1 MEIEGTTVPAIPAN
15 AARVTRRRTCLAGL
29 AGSAAAMLLAAC
41 GGQSP
46 AQPPQKKDVELSII
60 QQPTFSTELDNQ
72 VYPAGYDL
80 FREKTGI
87 RVTAQTIPEGDI
99 RPKVTALVAGGTP
112 PDGTY
117 MHPSKIT
124 SVAAAG
130 LILPIE
136 TYISKDKSLNL
147 PDLYPSVLAYFRAP
161 SGSGK
166 LYGLPFTSNPAA
178 VMYNRGL
185 FERLG
190 VKTPDQ
196 LEKEGAWSWDRLRE
210 VCVPL
215 TRGTGDD
222 KTWGWESIN
231 TAIAQ
236 HICALVWS
244 SGGEVYDKDLTK
256 TRLFE
261 PVALDALQNYADL
274 RAKYGVVAEGP
285 EVASIP
291 SLSRIGRVGTG
302 RVAMQFNSRLA
313 VPNFAVAA
321 EQYGVQPAI
330 APIPKGK
337 AGRVTRNGP
346 SAYMTVQ
353 GTKHP
358 EEVYQLGAWMTTAE
372 FQRIQFKVG
381 GTAPVRKSQ
390 MDSDEFQKTLKPWE
404 PLAIWKETAEA
415 DRALAYSTRNE
426 EIEAIFGE
434 AYNRVK
440 MGQATMK
447 EVAPVIEPQMN
458 NLLAEAKASAR

>member
-1 MEIEGTTVPAIPAN
+1 
-15 AARVTRRRTCLAGL
+15 
-29 AGSAAAMLLAAC
+29 
-41 GGQSP
+41 
-46 AQPPQKKDVELSII
+46 VELSII

-72 VYPAGYDL
+72 VYGAGYDL
-80 FREKTGI
+80 FRERTGI
-87 RVTAQTIPEGDI
+87 RVSAQTIAEGDI

-130 LILPIE
+130 LIVPIE
-136 TYISKDKSLNL
+136 TYVSKDKSLNL

-161 SGSGK
+161 SGTGK
-166 LYGLPFTSNPAA
+166 LYGLPFTSNPA
-178 VMYNRGL
+178 VVLFNRGL
-185 FERLG
+185 FERHG

-196 LEKEGAWSWDRLRE
+196 LEKEGAWTWDRLRE
-210 VCVPL
+210 IGVPL
-215 TRGTGDD
+215 SRGSGDD
-222 KTWGWESIN
+222 KTWAWESIN

-236 HICALVWS
+236 HICALVWC

-261 PVALDALQNYADL
+261 PAALDALQNYADL
-274 RAKYGVVAEGP
+274 RAKYGAVAEGP
-285 EVASIP
+285 EVSAIP
-291 SLSRIGRVGTG
+291 SLQRIGRVGTG
-302 RVAMQFNSRLA
+302 RVAAQFNSRLA

-321 EQYGVQPAI
+321 EQYGVKPAV
-330 APIPKGK
+330 APLPRGK

-346 SAYMTVQ
+346 SAYMSVQ
-353 GTKHP
+353 GTKYP

-381 GTAPVRKSQ
+381 GTVPVRKSQ

-404 PLAIWKETAEA
+404 PLAVWKETAEA

-426 EIEAIFGE
+426 EVEAVFGD

-447 EVAPVIEPQMN
+447 EVMPVIEPQMN